1 MTGVLN
7 GLHEFVDTVYRIYFY
22 MVLIYVLMSWLPA
35 VRESFVGEFLGRL
48 VEPYLRPFR
57 RLIPPI
63 GGVLDLSPII
73 GLIALQF
80 VAYGLHAIIDLFGSP

>member
-1 MTGVLN
+1 MNEIERYIELLYN
-7 GLHEFVDTVYRIYFY
+7 IYFY
-22 MVLIYVLMSWLPA
+22 MILIYVLMSWLPS

-63 GGVLDLSPII
+63 GGVLDISPIV
-73 GLIALQF
+73 ALFALRF
-80 VAYGLHAIIDLFGSP
+80 VAEGLRVVINFFVQ

>member
-1 MTGVLN
+1 LD
-7 GLHEFVDTVYRIYFY
+7 GLHDFVNMVYRIYFY

-35 VRESFVGEFLGRL
+35 VRESFVGEFLGKL

-63 GGVLDLSPII
+63 GGGLDISPII
-73 GLIALQF
+73 ALIALQF
-80 VAYGLHAIIDLFGSP
+80 VAYGLHAIIDLF